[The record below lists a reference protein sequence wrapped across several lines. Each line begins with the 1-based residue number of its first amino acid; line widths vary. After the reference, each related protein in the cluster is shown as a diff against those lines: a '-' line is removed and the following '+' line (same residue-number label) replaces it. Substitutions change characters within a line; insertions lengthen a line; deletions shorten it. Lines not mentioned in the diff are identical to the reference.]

1 MTRIV
6 RVFFWLEVL
15 GGARSIPGRLG
26 NTRLWWFILP
36 LWWMILLIATVAFVG
51 RSTKFIYV
59 DF

>member
-1 MTRIV
+1 
-6 RVFFWLEVL
+6 VFFWLEVL